1 MFKIAALRVCLITFT
16 LLFYGANSCLADEI
30 TPAQVEQ
37 IVKDAILPVMAEY
50 NVPGMAVA
58 ITLRGERHCFYYGL
72 AAKDSGQKVTENT
85 LFEIGSVSKTYTAT
99 LAAWAQERGAL
110 SLYDK
115 VSLRLPG
122 LAGSAFDK
130 ISLLELGACTAGG
143 LPLQFPDEV
152 TSEAQMLAYFK
163 NWRPTY
169 APGTHRLYSNPSVG
183 LLGYLTAKAL
193 DKPFIELMEKEL
205 FPGLGLCRTYIE
217 VPQNQMGNYACGY
230 SKADRPARVSPGVLD
245 AEAYGIKAT
254 AAEVLHFIEANMHG
268 LKLEAS
274 LQRAIDTTQAGY
286 FKRNDMT
293 QGLVWEMYAW
303 PVSLEALVMG
313 NSPRVNLRAAEVVKL
328 DPPRSPQAD
337 VLINKTGS
345 TNGFGAYVAFV
356 PARRLGIVLL
366 ANKNYPTPARV
377 KTAHQILTALEQLP
391 GTTDAH

>member
-85 LFEIGSVSKTYTAT
+85 LFEIGSVSKTFTAA

-152 TSEAQMLAYFK
+152 TS
-163 NWRPTY
+163 
-169 APGTHRLYSNPSVG
+169 
-183 LLGYLTAKAL
+183 
-193 DKPFIELMEKEL
+193 
-205 FPGLGLCRTYIE
+205 
-217 VPQNQMGNYACGY
+217 
-230 SKADRPARVSPGVLD
+230 
-245 AEAYGIKAT
+245 
-254 AAEVLHFIEANMHG
+254 
-268 LKLEAS
+268 
-274 LQRAIDTTQAGY
+274 
-286 FKRNDMT
+286 
-293 QGLVWEMYAW
+293 
-303 PVSLEALVMG
+303 
-313 NSPRVNLRAAEVVKL
+313 
-328 DPPRSPQAD
+328 
-337 VLINKTGS
+337 
-345 TNGFGAYVAFV
+345 
-356 PARRLGIVLL
+356 
-366 ANKNYPTPARV
+366 
-377 KTAHQILTALEQLP
+377 
-391 GTTDAH
+391 

>member
-1 MFKIAALRVCLITFT
+1 
-16 LLFYGANSCLADEI
+16 
-30 TPAQVEQ
+30 
-37 IVKDAILPVMAEY
+37 
-50 NVPGMAVA
+50 
-58 ITLRGERHCFYYGL
+58 
-72 AAKDSGQKVTENT
+72 
-85 LFEIGSVSKTYTAT
+85 
-99 LAAWAQERGAL
+99 
-110 SLYDK
+110 
-115 VSLRLPG
+115 
-122 LAGSAFDK
+122 
-130 ISLLELGACTAGG
+130 
-143 LPLQFPDEV
+143 
-152 TSEAQMLAYFK
+152 MLAYFK